1 MIFIEV
7 GGAALLLLLLLLL
20 FAPVNEL
27 PGANFTPA

>member
-7 GGAALLLLLLLLL
+7 GGAALLLLL